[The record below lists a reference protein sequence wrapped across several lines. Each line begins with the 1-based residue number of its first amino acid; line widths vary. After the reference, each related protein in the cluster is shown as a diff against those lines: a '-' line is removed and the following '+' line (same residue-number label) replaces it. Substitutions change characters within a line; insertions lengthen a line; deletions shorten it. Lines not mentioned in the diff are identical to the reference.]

1 MDEALLR
8 LLVCPSC
15 KGPLRWQPRR
25 QELVCPAERLA
36 FPLRDGMPVMLADG
50 ARPLAADEEVA

>member
-1 MDEALLR
+1 M
-8 LLVCPSC
+8 VCPSC

-36 FPLRDGMPVMLADG
+36 FPVRDGVPVMLADDS
-50 ARPLAADEEVA
+50 RRLAADEELA

>member
-1 MDEALLR
+1 MDEALLE

-15 KGPLRWQPRR
+15 KGRLRWSPRR

-36 FPLRDGMPVMLADG
+36 FPARDGMPVMLVDL
-50 ARPLAADEEVA
+50 ARPLAEGEEVA